1 MWTCSFIPLTTY
13 AFTPN
18 HFIVLHNKVKSP
30 VVDLTFVFADH
41 NHDDDSASATAAVA
55 CVGNDDEDDDTAA
68 VADIS
73 GNGTV
78 DYDEDEA
85 DDYDDDAVD
94 KDGHFVSAEP
104 DILPGGKSLPLG
116 RFFETEKVIEILQRT
131 SVNDTLSEVP
141 KGKKNDVYFVVQ
153 NENNKDRRAQ
163 GKRSQFWDDRGAW
176 ECNSTSRSFFL
187 QENEKLWSVTY
198 RQTKYCIQVIQNKNY
213 VQIPPNPQPQA
224 EDVLV
229 LSRYYAK
236 HKSGAGYEKRVSFM
250 HSEKFPA
257 LAVHEFK
264 GCCPELKHHA
274 YVRTKPQVID
284 KIKEEVIVKKVGEI
298 YSSNEDIL
306 EGPSNRRQIYNIK
319 ARSQTKSQVIPKAN
333 FADQVSALEELQH
346 TMPFVKLIVRQY
358 KKVPS
363 VILYTEEQISDIK
376 RFCCPP
382 VTAESTVLG
391 FDKTFNL
398 SNIHV
403 TVSVY
408 KCLAV
413 KRRSTNDHSIFCGPL
428 LIHGNSDKDTFFFFF
443 CTIYLDN

>member
-1 MWTCSFIPLTTY
+1 MQQTITASQLVPFCILILASSGNSLGMQSKFSVLSYMTN
-13 AFTPN
+13 FTVAEQACQDLGFDGLAILSTPEEYNYMLQLSAGVSPN
-18 HFIVLHNKVKSP
+18 HFIVLHNKLKSP
-30 VVDLTFVFADH
+30 VVDLTFVFADD

-73 GNGTV
+73 DNGTI

-85 DDYDDDAVD
+85 EITMMMLLIRMA
-94 KDGHFVSAEP
+94 
-104 DILPGGKSLPLG
+104 ILFPLN
-116 RFFETEKVIEILQRT
+116 LT
-131 SVNDTLSEVP
+131 SYLVKNPFLLVP
-141 KGKKNDVYFVVQ
+141 
-153 NENNKDRRAQ
+153 
-163 GKRSQFWDDRGAW
+163 
-176 ECNSTSRSFFL
+176 L
-187 QENEKLWSVTY
+187 
-198 RQTKYCIQVIQNKNY
+198 
-213 VQIPPNPQPQA
+213 NPQPQA
-224 EDVLV
+224 EDVRV

-236 HKSGAGYEKRVSFM
+236 HKSGVGYEKRVSFM

-346 TMPFVKLIVRQY
+346 TMPFVKLIVRQ
-358 KKVPS
+358 
-363 VILYTEEQISDIK
+363 
-376 RFCCPP
+376 
-382 VTAESTVLG
+382 
-391 FDKTFNL
+391 
-398 SNIHV
+398 
-403 TVSVY
+403 
-408 KCLAV
+408 
-413 KRRSTNDHSIFCGPL
+413 
-428 LIHGNSDKDTFFFFF
+428 
-443 CTIYLDN
+443 

>member
-1 MWTCSFIPLTTY
+1 MQIRLLTLLELILNRSHY
-13 AFTPN
+13 DYEHEAF
-18 HFIVLHNKVKSP
+18 
-30 VVDLTFVFADH
+30 VDH
-41 NHDDDSASATAAVA
+41 
-55 CVGNDDEDDDTAA
+55 CNDDRLVFDRFDTVLKDIATEFSYCGMMALSGISAA
-68 VADIS
+68 LSVPIQSYCPPTQGGYFLSEPLAR
-73 GNGTV
+73 
-78 DYDEDEA
+78 
-85 DDYDDDAVD
+85 
-94 KDGHFVSAEP
+94 DGHFVSTEP

-116 RFFETEKVIEILQRT
+116 RFLETEKVIEILKRT
-131 SVNDTLSEVP
+131 PVNDTLSEVP
-141 KGKKNDVYFVVQ
+141 RGKKDDVYFVVQ

-176 ECNSTSRSFFL
+176 ECNSTSRSYFL
-187 QENEKLWSVTY
+187 QENEKLRSVTY
-198 RQTKYCIQVIQNKNY
+198 RQTKYCIQVRQNKNY
-213 VQIPPNPQPQA
+213 VHVPLNPQPQA

-236 HKSGAGYEKRVSFM
+236 HKTGAGYEKRVPFL
-250 HSEKFPA
+250 HSEKYPA
-257 LAVHEFK
+257 FAVHEFK

-284 KIKEEVIVKKVGEI
+284 KIKKEVIVKKVGEI
-298 YSSNEDIL
+298 YSSNEDVL

-319 ARSQTKSQVIPKAN
+319 AQSQTKSQVIPKAN

-346 TMPFVKLIVRQY
+346 TMPFEKLIVRQY

-398 SNIHV
+398 SN
-403 TVSVY
+403 
-408 KCLAV
+408 
-413 KRRSTNDHSIFCGPL
+413 
-428 LIHGNSDKDTFFFFF
+428 
-443 CTIYLDN
+443 